1 LWRGWKNRMTTQN
14 RQKSNAKKDKTKQY
28 WVKQDQTRKDSSY
41 ITKKVPLK
49 ILRFKKFNIK
59 STIKC
64 SVFFIPVCTQK
75 EQIFLL
81 DAIYVITWRMKLDST
96 GCFTMMIWWYGRIA
110 ESMKYV
116 CTLLVLRTMYMM
128 VLGILFNSS
137 GELGE
142 IIYLQSRKYPTQESM
157 QISCSLFER

>member
-1 LWRGWKNRMTTQN
+1 MADETRFDRMFY
-14 RQKSNAKKDKTKQY
+14 D
-28 WVKQDQTRKDSSY
+28 DD
-41 ITKKVPLK
+41 
-49 ILRFKKFNIK
+49 
-59 STIKC
+59 
-64 SVFFIPVCTQK
+64 
-75 EQIFLL
+75 
-81 DAIYVITWRMKLDST
+81 
-96 GCFTMMIWWYGRIA
+96 MMVRALA

-116 CTLLVLRTMYMM
+116 CTLLVLRTIYMM